1 MQVPFVDAE
10 DAEDYGYF
18 WRTAGAT
25 RFTDGGAP
33 APGYGSTV
41 AVADRFG
48 VVLFSDLQGEAARS
62 FLWPSCR
69 NCEHDDLGNLQR
81 LQTCLLLV

>member
-1 MQVPFVDAE
+1 MDAE

-33 APGYGSTV
+33 APGYGSSV

-48 VVLFSDLQGEAARS
+48 VVVFSDLQGEAARVFS
-62 FLWPSCR
+62 GLPANMMIWAICNCCKPACSPCDRLWCCS
-69 NCEHDDLGNLQR
+69 
-81 LQTCLLLV
+81 